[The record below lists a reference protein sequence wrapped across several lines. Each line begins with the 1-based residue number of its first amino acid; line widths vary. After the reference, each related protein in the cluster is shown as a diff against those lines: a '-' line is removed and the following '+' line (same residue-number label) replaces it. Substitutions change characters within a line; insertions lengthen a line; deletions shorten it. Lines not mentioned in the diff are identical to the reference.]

1 MKKPVSNDLF
11 AQVKPMSNVKLSPNG
26 TYIAYLEHQASVEDN
41 KYSNVLKV
49 YNVESG
55 ETKVVFEQCKVFAF
69 LDEEWIVLQGAGCD
83 KIQKVHM
90 ESGKCQVMIEKFAI
104 NKLHVYQSKLFVTA
118 KVGQAP
124 ESDFLEFDTLP
135 IWNDGAKF
143 TDPSNTALFRI
154 NTATKQIKQ
163 VTCCKLRFGALL
175 PQKGDHRLLYTG
187 SYLNENGVPGIYN
200 KLYLY
205 DMISEQTTEL
215 THSNEFYYKSAVLC
229 GEKLVFFGSDK
240 KRFGRT
246 EHGRFFIMSVYDKS
260 VKLLTPD
267 WQDDIVNGISSDL
280 RRGGDGMPGMIWT
293 GSHFYFTALR
303 SFAGNL
309 YKGDLEGN
317 ISVVTDIENGCIE
330 GFDLH
335 GDMLVYTKI
344 DGNIPSEMYIEKKGK
359 AERVT
364 DFNTKLMEQ
373 FAVMPAHYV
382 VLKRKGLP
390 DVDGWV
396 IKPYGYE
403 EGKTYPAILNIHGG
417 PMAAYGGN
425 IYAEMQYMAA
435 RGYGVF
441 FCNPRGSD
449 GRGDEFGHLE
459 KKFCD
464 IDYTDIMDFT
474 HMVVE
479 GNSWIDTNNVFVT
492 GGSYGGLMTNW
503 IVGHT
508 DFFRG
513 AVTQRSISNYLTKI
527 LTTDIGFNTN
537 LPQVADDLWE
547 EIDTV
552 WDKSPLKYAKQVK
565 TPTMIIH
572 QLEDYRCWLAEGVQF
587 YTALKLQGVD
597 TKLVLYKGESH
608 GLTTG
613 GKPQSRIHK
622 MEKIVEWF
630 DTHRV

>member
-1 MKKPVSNDLF
+1 MKKPVSNRLF
-11 AQVKPMSNVKLSPNG
+11 AEVKPMSNVKLSPKG
-26 TYIAYLEHQASVEDN
+26 GYIAYLEHQASVEDN

-49 YNVESG
+49 YNMTTE
-55 ETKVVFEQCKVFAF
+55 ETKVLFEQCKVFAF
-69 LDEEWIVLQGAGCD
+69 LDDEWIVLQGVGCE
-83 KIQKVHM
+83 KIQKVHIA
-90 ESGKCQVMIEKFAI
+90 SGKCEVILEKFAI
-104 NKLHVYQSKLFVTA
+104 NKLHAFQSKLIVTA
-118 KVGQAP
+118 KINQVA

-143 TDPSNTALFRI
+143 TDPAGTAAFRI
-154 NTATKQIKQ
+154 NMATKQVEQI
-163 VTCCKLRFGALL
+163 TCCKMQFGSFL
-175 PQKGDHRLLYTG
+175 PQKGDHRILFTG
-187 SYLNENGVPGIYN
+187 SYLNEHGVPGIYN

-205 DMISEQTTEL
+205 DMITEQLTEL
-215 THSNEFYYKSAVLC
+215 THSDEFHYKSGVLC
-229 GEKLVFFGSDK
+229 GNQLVFFGSDK

-246 EHGRFFIMSVYDKS
+246 EHGRFFLMNLDNKE

-267 WQDDIVNGISSDL
+267 WEDDINNGISSDL
-280 RRGGDGMPGMIWT
+280 RRGGDGVPSMIWT
-293 GSHFYFTALR
+293 GEHFYFTALR
-303 SFAGNL
+303 NFAGNL
-309 YKGDLEGN
+309 YKGDLSGK
-317 ISVVTDIENGCIE
+317 VTPVTKIENGCVE
-330 GFDLH
+330 GFDLL
-335 GDMLVYTKI
+335 GDLLVYTKI
-344 DGNIPSEMYIEKKGK
+344 DGNIPSELYMEIKGQAK
-359 AERVT
+359 RIT
-364 DFNTKLMEQ
+364 NFNTKVIEQ
-373 FAVMPAHYV
+373 YEVMPAEHV
-382 VLKRKGLP
+382 VLKRAGLP

-403 EGKTYPAILNIHGG
+403 EGKQYPAIFNIHGG

-425 IYAEMQYMAA
+425 IFAEMQYMAA
-435 RGYGVF
+435 RGYGIF

-449 GRGDEFGHLE
+449 GRGDHFGHLE

-464 IDYTDIMDFT
+464 IDYTDLMDFT
-474 HMVVE
+474 KMVVD
-479 GNSWIDTNNVFVT
+479 GNEWIDKNNVFVT

-508 DFFRG
+508 DYFRA
-513 AVTQRSISNYLTKI
+513 AVTQRSISNYVTKI
-527 LTTDIGFNTN
+527 LATDIGFNTN
-537 LPQVADDLWE
+537 LPQVCDDLWD
-547 EIDTV
+547 EIDKV

-587 YTALKLQGVD
+587 YTALKMQGVD

-630 DTHRV
+630 DTHRA